1 MRKIY
6 IFIIVFLFGISPFL
20 QRTNAQDFDKQPLP
34 DGVRHRL
41 GKGWVNGIEY
51 SPDGEQF
58 AVATTIGIWIYDA
71 DTGKI
76 EKQFE
81 GNMGGAN
88 AVSYSP
94 DGKYLAAAHQDFSIR
109 IWSISI
115 ENQGKPFRTLREH
128 TRKVHDVIFS
138 PDGQKL
144 ASASADK
151 SIRLWFLDDFNE
163 EIRSKRLPFDETVLT
178 AAFSLDSDIL
188 AGGSDDGVIKVWDA
202 NTGNF
207 IHRFAEHKDSV
218 QVVDFSS
225 DRTKLAS
232 ASLDGSVILWSLVGE
247 GGQIESTIAHESPV
261 FTVKFSPD
269 GKSLVTGSEDRL
281 IRVWDTDKVTRAKT
295 LRKHKDSVTE
305 IDFSPDG
312 KSLVSGSPD
321 GTIYVWDILNE
332 RTKFPISGHIGGI
345 KALAYIGDNRIRA
358 CGTGLDGKLRIWD
371 AGTSRE
377 LSILRNHIELTQ
389 AVAFSSDGK
398 MIVSGGT
405 IDGTVVL
412 SDVLKILNLSA
423 GLDEDSLISA
433 YKGNP
438 HEVTALTFSSENTV
452 LITGGPDGDIN
463 RFDINTG
470 ELLDTLEGAQSTITA
485 ICYSRDRTRLF
496 SGEENGTIRQWD
508 TLTGNEIDGSV
519 HIISLSPIT
528 AIVHIMNDDLIVIG
542 NSKGKILFVHYKDKY
557 EYNGVLSLLPF
568 PSSVTSIIVSK
579 DEKTL
584 TIGCDNG
591 SIYVCSLNE
600 LMSNLEKQDI
610 QDLLNKKDPPPDKYH
625 NNDNQ
630 KLSGEQIA
638 KKALSSTVFLQKF
651 NVDKK
656 SVGYGSGF
664 VVVPGKI
671 ATNFHV
677 IKGASTIYAK
687 LVEEEDWYFVESI
700 AAIDEKRD
708 LAILNVTKIIADPL
722 RIADSNNVAIGERVY
737 AVGNPRGFLEGTVSD
752 GIISGIRG
760 EGDNKLLQMTAP
772 ISPGSSGGPVLN
784 TRGEV
789 IGIAVGDYS
798 VQDPKYKINRS
809 QNLNIVVPSN
819 YLKELLKKV
828 KQPVT
833 K

>member
-1 MRKIY
+1 MRRILVFSN
-6 IFIIVFLFGISPFL
+6 IFLFCLLPCFQI
-20 QRTNAQDFDKQPLP
+20 TNAQDFDKQPLP

-41 GKGWVNGIEY
+41 GKGWVNDIEY

-94 DGKYLAAAHQDFSIR
+94 DGRYLAASHKDFSIR
-109 IWSISI
+109 IWGLNK
-115 ENQGKPFRTLREH
+115 ENQDEPFISLMEH
-128 TRKVHDVIFS
+128 TSEILDVIFS

-151 SIRLWFLDDFNE
+151 SIRLWFLNEFKE
-163 EIRSKRLPFDETVLT
+163 EIRSKRLPYDAVTRTV
-178 AAFSLDSDIL
+178 AFSIDSDLL

-207 IHRFAEHKDSV
+207 IHRFAVHRDSI
-218 QVVDFSS
+218 QVVDFSF

-232 ASLDGSVILWSLVGE
+232 ASLDGTVILWSLVGE
-247 GGQIESTIAHESPV
+247 GGLFESTIPHDSPV

-269 GKSLVTGSEDRL
+269 GKSIVTGSEDRL
-281 IRVWDTDKVTRAKT
+281 IRLWDVNKVTRAKT

-321 GTIYVWDILNE
+321 GTIYVWDILSE
-332 RTKFPISGHIGGI
+332 RTKFPISGHTGGI
-345 KALAYIGDNRIRA
+345 KALAFIGDNRIRA

-377 LSILRNHIELTQ
+377 LSILRDHIELTQ

-423 GLDEDSLISA
+423 GLYEDSLIST

-438 HEVTALTFSSENTV
+438 HEITALTISPENTV
-452 LITGGPDGDIN
+452 LVTGGPDGDIN

-485 ICYSRDRTRLF
+485 IRYSRDGTKLF

-508 TLTGNEIDGSV
+508 TLTGNGIEGSI
-519 HIISLSPIT
+519 HNISLSPIT
-528 AIVHIMNDDLIVIG
+528 SIAHILTDDLIVIG
-542 NSKGKILFVHYKDKY
+542 TSKGKILFVHYKNKY
-557 EYNGVLSLLPF
+557 EYSGVVSLMPF
-568 PSSVTSIIVSK
+568 PSPITSIIVSE

-584 TIGCDNG
+584 TVGCENG
-591 SIYVCSLNE
+591 SIYVSNLNE
-600 LMSNLEKQDI
+600 LMSNLEKQDM
-610 QDLLNKKDPPPDKYH
+610 QDLLKK
-625 NNDNQ
+625 NNQHSKPHQIIVDRQ
-630 KLSGEQIA
+630 LTAGQIA
-638 KKALSSTVFLQKF
+638 KQALSSTVFLQKF

-656 SVGYGSGF
+656 SIGSASGF
-664 VVVPGKI
+664 AVAPGII
-671 ATNFHV
+671 ATNYHV
-677 IKGASTIYAK
+677 IDGASKIFVK
-687 LVEEEDWYFVESI
+687 SIGKDNWYGVESI
-700 AAIDEKRD
+700 AAIDISHD
-708 LAILNVTKIIADPL
+708 LALLKVSGIATATPAL
-722 RIADSNNVAIGERVY
+722 SIANSDLVENAETVY
-737 AVGNPRGFLEGTVSD
+737 VVGNPQGLEGTITKGIVSA
-752 GIISGIRG
+752 IRK
-760 EGDNKLLQMTAP
+760 EGTNKWIQIDAS
-772 ISPGSSGGPVLN
+772 ISPGSSGGAVLN
-784 TRGEV
+784 TKGDV
-789 IGIAVGDYS
+789 IGVVSWSHRDLKA
-798 VQDPKYKINRS
+798 
-809 QNLNIVVPSN
+809 QNLNFIVPSN
-819 YLKELLKKV
+819 YLKELLKKA
-828 KQPVT
+828 KQPTT